1 LKEFIYNLLTVVKLT
16 PPFEKAKFNIGII
29 LINYNLEFR
38 KTAFLPLLNKK
49 MRKNIIVFLSLLIN
63 SFGFGQK
70 SEIPDFIVQFEYSIE
85 HEQDS
90 NVVKFGRKT
99 GEYMYSIGLPD
110 SAKYYFTITSIFAKN
125 INDYENENF
134 SYQMLAICNAITGN
148 YMEAEKYIESSIS
161 IGKRNKDSIKIS
173 KSLYL
178 KGKIYE
184 QQGKLNEAIKIIE
197 SSLKIAKES
206 NNQKQIQDCFS
217 LLGNI
222 NAVLGNNKKALE
234 YYNMNYNYAFETG
247 DSVRMHLS
255 LGNQG
260 IIYKRMSDY
269 DSALKCQLLALKI
282 CKERNDKISIAKAY
296 TNIGIIYSNTKEYEK
311 ALENYLLALEIKK
324 EMKSQKDIATTLNN
338 IGILYYRLNDF
349 KKSIEYLLQGET
361 ISKEIKSINEL
372 RHANEYLALS
382 YSKLNDFENAFIH
395 QIKYQKYN
403 DSISSIETKNKI
415 SELEIKY
422 ETEQKEQDNKILTQQ
437 NELQQTQLEK
447 KQARIRFFIILLVL
461 LISSIATLIYLYEKK
476 QRYLKML
483 AKKNLEIAKASKPRH
498 EKYNNHEEGIT
509 EKHEEIYKNLKK
521 RMKNEKLY
529 TDTELTA
536 DKLSKLLDTNRTDL
550 SIVFKHFVKDHY
562 NNYIN
567 QQRINHAIRLF
578 SDSKQNY
585 LSNEGIAKEC
595 GFNSVSTFYKTFK
608 EVTGMTPSAF
618 RKNGGNTN
626 LTSNA

>member
-349 KKSIEYLLQGET
+349 KKAIEYLLQGET
-361 ISKEIKSINEL
+361 ISNEIKSINEL

-382 YSKLNDFENAFIH
+382 YSKLNDYENAFIH

-422 ETEQKEQDNKILTQQ
+422 ETQQKEQENKILTQE

-447 KQARIRFFIILLVL
+447 KQARIRFFIILLII
-461 LISSIATLIYLYEKK
+461 LISSIITLIYLYERK
-476 QRYLKML
+476 QRYMKML
-483 AKKNLEIAKASKPRH
+483 AKKNLEIAKAPSMKQQINSD
-498 EKYNNHEEGIT
+498 NNGKEAT
-509 EKHEEIYKNLKK
+509 EKHENIYKQLKK
-521 RMKNEKLY
+521 IIKTEKIF
-529 TDTELTA
+529 TDTELNA
-536 DKLSKLLDTNRTDL
+536 DKLAKTLNTNRTDL
-550 SIVFKHFVKDHY
+550 SIAIKHFAHDNY
-562 NNYIN
+562 TNYIN
-567 QQRINHAIRLF
+567 KHRVNHAIRLLSDPESKF
-578 SDSKQNY
+578 SND
-585 LSNEGIAKEC
+585 GIANEC
-595 GFNSVSTFYKTFK
+595 GFKSASNFYKVFK
-608 EVTGMTPSAF
+608 EITGMTPTTF
-618 RKNGGNTN
+618 RKNGGN
-626 LTSNA
+626 SN